1 MYLVKFWKGGQ
12 GQHTWH
18 TQDRGGGEYAQRGWL
33 VLRAF
38 HRKVLWTPTQPLP
51 YQILSDFLCPPSSS
65 SPLSPFPYKTHSS
78 LFVVNHIILFLLATC
93 YNLYARSLCS
103 SLLISGLVI
112 DRTEINTCR
121 LLLQSTLKMITTT
134 FLKGISLKTAPTF
147 AVNGEQWPTSKY
159 G

>member
-1 MYLVKFWKGGQ
+1 MHNVAGWSYVLSTGKFCG
-12 GQHTWH
+12 
-18 TQDRGGGEYAQRGWL
+18 
-33 VLRAF
+33 
-38 HRKVLWTPTQPLP
+38 HRHSPSL

-65 SPLSPFPYKTHSS
+65 SSLSPFPYKTHSS

-103 SLLISGLVI
+103 LLISGLVI

-121 LLLQSTLKMITTT
+121 LLLQSTLKIITTT
-134 FLKGISLKTAPTF
+134 FLEGISFKTAQTF
-147 AVNGEQWPTSKY
+147 TVNGEQWPTSKY